1 MCIFPVSANN
11 NNDEVAK
18 RRSLVVTLEDGTV
31 TETLGTIL
39 DQRNAAVQEEN
50 SSGSLSIQEV
60 EPPIVRMVPIKLE
73 DEGKMIQK
81 EPEESMQIKAEFT
94 NFTHQEFSDDKRK
107 FFFLQNLHSWPWEKD
122 FFVQCKILLSLCF
135 RLLRKKIN

>member
-81 EPEESMQIKAEFT
+81 EPEISI
-94 NFTHQEFSDDKRK
+94 
-107 FFFLQNLHSWPWEKD
+107 
-122 FFVQCKILLSLCF
+122 
-135 RLLRKKIN
+135 